1 MLEALATSIGE
12 TPRGGWPWPE
22 VASDPVSLA
31 LIYKEEEASVD
42 AEPEGRTL
50 TRRSPWPTPT
60 TLNHTSQKAKTGRS
74 TSGPSRG
81 GPSFGLDDAVRM
93 ASKGEWPQP
102 VAGPNSDGLWPTP
115 VADGDRTTN
124 YAQGGMSLGAAVRF
138 PTPRAEDGESAGQ
151 HKGRGP
157 DTLTAYTKAYPSTD
171 TFPTPTVYDATGKG
185 APRLEQKEGSRHA
198 VSLHHLAGTWASEE
212 PHETFPTPTSSMVT
226 VGDMEQARYAGN
238 GGKRPSYEEANQAWD
253 SSEPRETF
261 PTPTAADALGGPG
274 ISSSRKGGP
283 NLRTAVDIW
292 PTPKARDYKGTDYSR
307 DGERRHSGDDL
318 ATAVDKR
325 ESWPTPKSSDVR
337 HGLPNRIGEGERRS
351 NLNDAAV
358 KWPTPMSADANGVG
372 GAASRKDGRQSM
384 LHHAVKAEGE
394 EERTW
399 PTPMAGPADVR
410 DGGGHGGVKL
420 ATAATEDPEA
430 PRGQLNPDW
439 TEWLMGWPVGWTS
452 LDPLPR
458 VNLDAWDG
466 GMDERTWWRA
476 EPAGIPRIAVS
487 IPKRVDRLKAIGNGQ
502 VPQCAAAAALAL
514 AEMFRQVDAITE
526 AEVPEEL
533 DGLAFLGM

>member
-1 MLEALATSIGE
+1 M
-12 TPRGGWPWPE
+12 
-22 VASDPVSLA
+22 SLA
-31 LIYKEEEASVD
+31 LIYKEEEA
-42 AEPEGRTL
+42 PEEDQEERAL

-81 GPSFGLDDAVRM
+81 GPSFGLDDAVQM
-93 ASKGEWPQP
+93 ASKGEWPKP
-102 VAGPNSDGLWPTP
+102 PLGPNSDGLWPTP

-138 PTPRAEDGESAGQ
+138 PTPRAEDSESTGA
-151 HKGRGP
+151 HRGVP
-157 DTLTAYTKAYPSTD
+157 DTLTSFMKVFPHAG

-198 VSLHHLAGTWASEE
+198 VSLHHLAGAWASEE
-212 PHETFPTPTSSMVT
+212 DEPRETFPTPTSSMVT

-238 GGKRPSYEEANQAWD
+238 GGKRPTYEEANQAWD
-253 SSEPRETF
+253 PETQETF
-261 PTPTAADALGGPG
+261 PTPTVADALGGPG
-274 ISSSRKGGP
+274 NSGREGGP
-283 NLRTAVDIW
+283 NLRTAVDNW

-337 HGLPNRIGEGERRS
+337 HGLPNRIGDGERRS

-384 LHHAVKAEGE
+384 LHHAVKADG

-452 LDPLPR
+452 LDPLPQGH
-458 VNLDAWDG
+458 LDVWDS
-466 GMDERTWWRA
+466 GMDDRTWWRA
-476 EPAGIPRIAVS
+476 EPVGVPRIAVS

-502 VPQCAAAAALAL
+502 VPQCAAAATRAL
-514 AEMFRQVDAITE
+514 AEMFRQVDAITTGE
-526 AEVPEEL
+526 APKEL